1 MDNLYYDSAMKHKL
15 HLTGVAVDLS
25 IPSADILAV
34 LQKSLD
40 RFYPNQ
46 LVKADSYTEI
56 DERTFEIVFVR
67 HLPYEYCS
75 ILNSCI
81 SYIDASM
88 LSGFPEEDFEFNPV
102 SGRMPVTGP
111 LIPWGK
117 CWFVPIASFT
127 SLMKQTNETFLGEII
142 SRMQVDISMDKVSVK
157 VKYPRTKGKYDD
169 DIADLE
175 TELGGPLEDHRG
187 ETLSFTL
194 KRLGEVCER
203 TYIKKKS
210 YQGLTSYL
218 KRTYDIRLEI
228 T

>member
-1 MDNLYYDSAMKHKL
+1 MDNHYYDSAMKHKL
-15 HLTGVAVDLS
+15 HLTGVAIDLS
-25 IPSADILAV
+25 IPAVDILAV

-56 DERTFEIVFVR
+56 DERTLEIVFVR

-75 ILNSCI
+75 ILNGCI

-88 LSGFPEEDFEFNPV
+88 LSGFPEESFEFNPI
-102 SGRMPVTGP
+102 SGTEPITGP

-117 CWFVPIASFT
+117 CWFVPSASF
-127 SLMKQTNETFLGEII
+127 SMLMRRLNEKMLGEKI
-142 SRMQVDISMDKVSVK
+142 SRFQVDISMDKIIVK
-157 VKYPRTKGKYDD
+157 VKYPRAKGKYDD

-175 TELGGPLEDHRG
+175 SEIGPLEDHRG
-187 ETLSFTL
+187 ETLTFSL

-203 TYIKKKS
+203 TYLKVKS
-210 YQGLTSYL
+210 YQGLKSYL
-218 KRTYDIRLEI
+218 KKTYSINLEI
-228 T
+228 Q